1 MNQQIKQTIMTN
13 ILAKELTTI
22 QQLLVDGNQVLLKEK
37 VSQLRTSSDKDAL
50 NYLLKAID
58 NNRLEDSMTLVKDL
72 LRQHQQMAVFYDPK
86 IGALKVELNFQESE
100 LTKLQIERDELSKEI
115 DLFNAR
121 YLLEI
126 GPLMEQLLY
135 LKLQK
140 LRKQVAQNPDLQPLL
155 DKAELEFEEFN
166 SFRDDASD
174 GVLYDL
180 SEEKQ
185 REIKRLYRKATLI
198 CHPDKVKEIHQ
209 EKAEEI
215 FSKVTYAY
223 KRNDLPRVKSIT
235 NYLEKSGGF
244 DLKIDDYDSPELIKN
259 KIEAVLIQQEE
270 TEDEIQLIQHSTALL
285 TIQNI
290 EGDWT
295 DYFNLI
301 KENYSSQIE
310 ELKFWMEMN

>member
-1 MNQQIKQTIMTN
+1 MTN
-13 ILAKELTTI
+13 VLAIELTTI
-22 QQLLVDGNQVLLKEK
+22 QQLLVDGNQELLKEK
-37 VSQLRTSSDKDAL
+37 VSELRTSSNEETL
-50 NYLLKAID
+50 SYLLKAID
-58 NNRLEDSMTLVKDL
+58 NNRLDDSMTLVKDL
-72 LRQHQQMAVFYDPK
+72 LRQHQQLAVFYDPK
-86 IGALKVELNFQESE
+86 IGALKVELNYQESE
-100 LTKLQIERDELSKEI
+100 LSRIQIERDEMSKEI
-115 DLFNAR
+115 DLFNSR
-121 YLLEI
+121 YMLEI

-166 SFRDDASD
+166 SFRDDASE

-198 CHPDKVKEIHQ
+198 CHPDKVKEKHK

-235 NYLEKSGGF
+235 NYLEKTGGF
-244 DLKIDDYDSPELIKN
+244 DLKIDDYDSAELIKN
-259 KIEAVLIQQEE
+259 KIESVFIQQEE
-270 TEDEIQLIQHSTALL
+270 VTDEIQMIKNSTALL
-285 TIQNI
+285 TIKNI
-290 EGDWT
+290 EGDWS

-310 ELKFWMEMN
+310 ELKFWIEMN